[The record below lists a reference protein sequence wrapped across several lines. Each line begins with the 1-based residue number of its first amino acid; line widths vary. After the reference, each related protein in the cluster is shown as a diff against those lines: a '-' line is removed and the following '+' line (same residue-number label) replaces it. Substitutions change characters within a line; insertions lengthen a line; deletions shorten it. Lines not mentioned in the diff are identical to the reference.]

1 MGVSVRG
8 WVQGFDDHD
17 ENINFLIN
25 KKYHIL
31 RKEKAIGVKK
41 DEMKFMG
48 KESKD
53 AAKRDAP
60 THARAHAPVLSHK
73 RIPFLLENLG
83 VNFRAFVQYQEC
95 YGSTSATVLLY
106 YVRYIE

>member
-1 MGVSVRG
+1 MGII
-8 WVQGFDDHD
+8 QGFDDH
-17 ENINFLIN
+17 ENININFLIN

-95 YGSTSATVLLY
+95 YGTYSSTSATVLLY

>member
-8 WVQGFDDHD
+8 WVQGFDDH

-95 YGSTSATVLLY
+95 YGTVALVLLCY
-106 YVRYIE
+106 CTTYGT